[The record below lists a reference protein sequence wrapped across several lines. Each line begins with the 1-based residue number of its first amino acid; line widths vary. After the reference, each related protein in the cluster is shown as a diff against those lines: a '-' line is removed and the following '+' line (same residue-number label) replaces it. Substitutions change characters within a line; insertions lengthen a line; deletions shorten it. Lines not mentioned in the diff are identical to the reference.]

1 MILLT
6 EESLVPDHVTEAV
19 RSPANGGV
27 VTFLGVTRDNTSGRQ
42 VRYLE
47 YEAYEPMAEAKLAGI
62 AAEISEEWPVE
73 DIAIALGG
81 HGEHVTKP
89 EEIGPAIERA
99 MASGKAAVVN
109 VEVEQHAMPGQA
121 RFGGY
126 SATLSR

>member
-1 MILLT
+1 MNVQEIDT
-6 EESLVPDHVTEAV
+6 MV
-19 RSPANGGV
+19 RHNLPGTIVISNNAGWTAGTNDTPGRP
-27 VTFLGVTRDNTSGRQ
+27 LGYGQ
-42 VRYLE
+42 RY
-47 YEAYEPMAEAKLAGI
+47 
-62 AAEISEEWPVE
+62 E
-73 DIAIALGG
+73 DIAVALGG

-99 MASGKAAVVN
+99 MESGLPAVVN